1 MIKKKILFG
10 LVGSTLCLFVF
21 IVILNLKY
29 DNAVIIE
36 NEKSRTTVK
45 NTNALTMMY
54 ETEANSGEYQVLD
67 SDTWIQ
73 DGYIFNNELSRC
85 ENGGTLSW
93 NDETNKVIMQTNSSD
108 K

>member
-45 NTNALTMMY
+45 
-54 ETEANSGEYQVLD
+54 
-67 SDTWIQ
+67 IQ
-73 DGYIFNNELSRC
+73 
-85 ENGGTLSW
+85 
-93 NDETNKVIMQTNSSD
+93 MH
-108 K
+108 